1 MGPGRDRIERELGQ
15 GATTTK
21 DGGKPVS
28 ERYYLG
34 IDVGTSGTKA
44 LLVTEDGRPVASAT
58 REYPLHQP
66 RPGWAEQDAEDWWK
80 ACAGAV
86 QDCLAKAGVPGA
98 SVKAVGLSGQMHGS
112 VFLDE
117 KNQVI
122 RPPILWCDV
131 RTADQCRTIT
141 EKAGG
146 RERLIELVANPAL
159 EGFTAPKIVWLQ
171 ENEPENYSKVRTI
184 LLPKDYVR
192 LRLTGEVA
200 TEVSDAAG
208 TLLLDVE
215 RGEWSKPLLEALGID
230 PALLPPVLKS
240 YDVAGRIT
248 QEAAEAT
255 GLAPGTPVVAGG
267 ADNTCGAVGS
277 GIVREGVF
285 LSSIGSSGVVLTP
298 TSKARKDALGRVH
311 TFNHSTEDAWYLMG
325 VTLAAGL
332 ALRWF
337 RDHLGLAERA
347 VEAGGGPD
355 AYDLLSSQAAKSSP
369 GARGLFFL
377 PYLNGERTPHADA
390 NARGVFF
397 GLSGAHTRADMARA
411 VFEGITYSLRDSVE
425 IMREMGLEIREIRA
439 IGGGAKSSF
448 WRQMQADVFGA
459 AVLTLEV
466 DEGPAFGAALLAM
479 VGAGAYGSVVEAAD
493 RTVRVKERR
502 EPAKETKAAYDEAYA
517 FYRSLYPALKERY
530 AALSRLSVAR

>member
-1 MGPGRDRIERELGQ
+1 MSD
-15 GATTTK
+15 
-21 DGGKPVS
+21 
-28 ERYYLG
+28 RYYLG
-34 IDVGTSGTKA
+34 IDIGTSGTKA

-58 REYPLHQP
+58 REYPLYQP
-66 RPGWAEQDAEDWWK
+66 RPGWAEQNAEDWWV
-80 ACAGAV
+80 ACARAI
-86 QDCLAKAGVPGA
+86 QDCLAKASVPGT
-98 SVKAVGLSGQMHGS
+98 SVRAVGLSGQMHGS
-112 VFLDE
+112 VFVDE
-117 KNQVI
+117 RGAVI

-131 RTADQCRTIT
+131 RTAPQCRAIT

-146 RERLIELVANPAL
+146 RERLLELVANPAL

-171 ENEPENYSKVRTI
+171 EHEPENYGKVRTI

-192 LRLTGEVA
+192 YRLTGELA

-208 TLLLDVE
+208 TLLFDVE
-215 RGEWSKPLLEALGID
+215 RCEWSKPLLEALGID
-230 PALLPPVLKS
+230 PALLPPVLRS
-240 YDVAGRIT
+240 YDVAGRVT
-248 QEAAEAT
+248 PQAAEAT

-298 TSKARKDALGRVH
+298 TAKPRRDPLGRVH
-311 TFNHSTEDAWYLMG
+311 TFNHSTESAWYLMG

-332 ALRWF
+332 SLRWF
-337 RDHLGLAERA
+337 RDHLSLGERA

-355 AYDLLSSQAAKSSP
+355 AYDLLAAEAAKSSP
-369 GARGLFFL
+369 GSRGLFFL

-390 NARGVFF
+390 DARGVFF
-397 GLSGAHTRADMARA
+397 GLSGAHTRADVVRA

-425 IMREMGLEIREIRA
+425 IMREMGLEVAEIRA
-439 IGGGAKSSF
+439 IGGGAKSAF

-493 RTVRVKERR
+493 RSVRVKERV
-502 EPAKETKAAYDEAYA
+502 EPVKERKPAYDEAYA
-517 FYRSLYPALKERY
+517 FYRSLYPAMKECF
-530 AALSRLSVAR
+530 AALSRLEVAK